1 MSEQLPFRIK
11 RSAVEGK
18 RPQNADLELGELAL
32 NTYDGRLFAKKDTG
46 GVGVGTTV
54 TLLTPWTETVGVG
67 IYYTE
72 GNVGLGTTNPTS
84 KLLFLVISTSQ
95 ETYIKTELSFK
106 VVVEVGLHHSGL
118 HMRQE

>member
-18 RPQNADLELGELAL
+18 RPQNEDLELGELAL

-54 TLLTPWTETVGVG
+54 TLLTPWTENIGC
-67 IYYTE
+67 
-72 GNVGLGTTNPTS
+72 GLYWNKS
-84 KLLFLVISTSQ
+84 S
-95 ETYIKTELSFK
+95 Y
-106 VVVEVGLHHSGL
+106 
-118 HMRQE
+118 